1 MTDPTPTP
9 AEPPTQVGVTDSG
22 TPVYDQL
29 VQSAETTPADP
40 PVAGSAPATETTAGD
55 ASPTDTTATPPTTTA
70 DAPADPE
77 PAADAVADAP
87 VEQTAEASA
96 PADPS
101 AALPDAASAEGTTGS
116 QPTTPPPSNRKQP
129 VTAIT
134 PDNPPEPAQ
143 NELFAEHDS
152 DDLGIGRGFGQG
164 VAAEAFPNQPEA
176 FISEVPERDDDV
188 TSDTVTASPKWV
200 AYRNFGQYKLQ
211 QFGWVGPEGLAFGVD
226 ELDEFKAFVA
236 SL

>member
-1 MTDPTPTP
+1 M
-9 AEPPTQVGVTDSG
+9 
-22 TPVYDQL
+22 
-29 VQSAETTPADP
+29 
-40 PVAGSAPATETTAGD
+40 
-55 ASPTDTTATPPTTTA
+55 
-70 DAPADPE
+70 
-77 PAADAVADAP
+77 
-87 VEQTAEASA
+87 
-96 PADPS
+96 
-101 AALPDAASAEGTTGS
+101 
-116 QPTTPPPSNRKQP
+116 
-129 VTAIT
+129 TAIT

-152 DDLGIGRGFGQG
+152 DDLGIGQGFGQG
-164 VAAEAFPNQPEA
+164 VPEQAFPNQPEA